1 MFDSGA
7 EYTCAVVKGE
17 RNIAYGDDCYCHYTK
32 VNYEEPIV
40 RCRDCVYS
48 RDSGSECGY
57 RKPYYFMVSP
67 DCFCAWGV
75 SE

>member
-40 RCRDCVYS
+40 RCRDC
-48 RDSGSECGY
+48 DC
-57 RKPYYFMVSP
+57 VS
-67 DCFCAWGV
+67 DGRSYCFLVDMPVRPHNFCCWGRV
-75 SE
+75 RS